1 MNCADLEISICDY
14 VDGALDA
21 AQKAEVESH
30 LADCALCAELARDAS
45 AAVRFMERAADVEP
59 PPELV
64 TRILF
69 DAPWRKGANPSGAHR
84 WINAIF
90 SPFLQPRYVMGMAM
104 SILSL
109 SLMFNSVRQLRP
121 QDYEPAKVWA
131 GIEDRAVRSWARTV
145 KFYDNLKVVY
155 QMQTLLHEWQQQD
168 EEQERLAAKTAPA
181 SRGADPIDSHKLP
194 VKSEPEK

>member
-1 MNCADLEISICDY
+1 MTCADLDVLICDY
-14 VDGALDA
+14 VDGTLDA

-30 LADCALCAELARDAS
+30 LADCVLCAEMARDAS
-45 AAVRFMERAADVEP
+45 AAVGFMQRAAEVEP

-69 DAPWRKGANPSGAHR
+69 DAPWRKGANPTGAHR
-84 WINAIF
+84 WINAIL

-109 SLMFNSVRQLRP
+109 SLLFNSVRQLQP

-131 GIEDRAVRSWARTV
+131 GMEDRAVRTWARTV

-168 EEQERLAAKTAPA
+168 EEQERPAAKTAPV
-181 SRGADPIDSHKLP
+181 SPIDSHKLP
-194 VKSEPEK
+194 VKSESKK

>member
-1 MNCADLEISICDY
+1 MEILICDY
-14 VDGALDA
+14 VDGALDGGPKGRGGA
-21 AQKAEVESH
+21 PPGGMRG
-30 LADCALCAELARDAS
+30 CAPNWRATLRPPY
-45 AAVRFMERAADVEP
+45 RFMDRAAEVEP

-69 DAPWRKGANPSGAHR
+69 DAPWRKGANPTGAHR
-84 WINAIF
+84 WINAVF
-90 SPFLQPRYVMGMAM
+90 SPFLQPRFVMGMAM

-121 QDYEPAKVWA
+121 QDLEPAKIWA
-131 GIEDRAVRSWARTV
+131 GMEDRAVRSWARTV

-168 EEQERLAAKTAPA
+168 EEQEQPAKTAPA
-181 SRGADPIDSHKLP
+181 SQVDSHKLP
-194 VKSEPEK
+194 VKSESKQ

>member
-1 MNCADLEISICDY
+1 MNCADLEVLICDY

-21 AQKAEVESH
+21 AHKVEVEKH
-30 LADCALCAELARDAS
+30 LADCALCAELARDAA
-45 AAVRFMERAADVEP
+45 AAVRFMGRAADVEP

-69 DAPWRKGANPSGAHR
+69 DAPWRRGSNPTGANR

-90 SPFLQPRYVMGMAM
+90 SPFQQPRFVMGMAM

-121 QDYEPAKVWA
+121 QDLEPAKVWA
-131 GIEDRAVRSWARTV
+131 GMEDRAVRSWARTV

-168 EEQERLAAKTAPA
+168 EEQARPAAKTAPA
-181 SRGADPIDSHKLP
+181 SQIDSHKLP
-194 VKSEPEK
+194 VKSESQK

>member
-1 MNCADLEISICDY
+1 MNCAELEILICDY
-14 VDGALDA
+14 VDGTLDA
-21 AQKAEVESH
+21 AHKAELESH

-45 AAVRFMERAADVEP
+45 AAVGFMERAAEVEP

-69 DAPWRKGANPSGAHR
+69 DAPWRKGANPTGAHR
-84 WINAIF
+84 WINAIV
-90 SPFLQPRYVMGMAM
+90 SPFLQPRFVMGMAM

-121 QDYEPAKVWA
+121 QDLEPAKVWA

-145 KFYDNLKVVY
+145 KFYENLKVVY
-155 QMQTLLHEWQQQD
+155 QVQSMLHEWQQQD
-168 EEQERLAAKTAPA
+168 EELQRPAAKTAPA
-181 SRGADPIDSHKLP
+181 GQLDSHKLS
-194 VKSEPEK
+194 VPEKSK

>member
-1 MNCADLEISICDY
+1 MNCAELEISICDY
-14 VDGALDA
+14 VDGTLDA
-21 AQKAEVESH
+21 AHTAEVEAH
-30 LADCALCAELARDAS
+30 LADCSLCSELAHDAA

-69 DAPWRKGANPSGAHR
+69 DAPWRKGANPTGAYR

-90 SPFLQPRYVMGMAM
+90 SPFQQPRFVMGMAM

-121 QDYEPAKVWA
+121 QDLEPAKVWA

-155 QMQTLLHEWQQQD
+155 QMQSLLHEWQQQD
-168 EEQERLAAKTAPA
+168 EEEQRPAKKTAPA
-181 SRGADPIDSHKLP
+181 GQLDLHKLP
-194 VKSEPEK
+194 VKSDSEKSQ

>member
-1 MNCADLEISICDY
+1 MNCADLDILICDY

-30 LADCALCAELARDAS
+30 LAECVMCAEMARDSA
-45 AAVRFMERAADVEP
+45 AAVRFMECAADVEP

-69 DAPWRKGANPSGAHR
+69 DAPWRKGANPTGAHR
-84 WINAIF
+84 WINAIV

-109 SLMFNSVRQLRP
+109 SLLFNSVRQLQP

-131 GIEDRAVRSWARTV
+131 GMEDRAVRTWARTV

-168 EEQERLAAKTAPA
+168 EEQERPAAKTAPA
-181 SRGADPIDSHKLP
+181 SQIDSHKLP
-194 VKSEPEK
+194 VKSEPNK